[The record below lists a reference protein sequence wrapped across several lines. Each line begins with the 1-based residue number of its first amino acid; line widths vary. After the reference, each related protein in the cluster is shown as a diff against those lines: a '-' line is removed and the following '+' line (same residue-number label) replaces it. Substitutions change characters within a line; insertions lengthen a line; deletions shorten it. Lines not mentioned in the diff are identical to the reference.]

1 MLALL
6 PLAVI
11 AFPVLVAPA
20 AAFEPTYDFQIVQA
34 GQSLPSGL
42 DVKLTLHDPHDG
54 TENASAM
61 AAASSSKTAAAPRLA
76 RIPPTWRLQVWT
88 GDSFARAD
96 VGRFDKISV
105 IEERLTKDHES
116 HRHHRHSSDSS
127 PGGQQRCTV
136 ALYRA
141 EEMMQRLDGDASAEA
156 ASLFTLQLS
165 RDRLA
170 AKLECEPA
178 V

>member
-1 MLALL
+1 MLAIL
-6 PLAVI
+6 PLVI
-11 AFPVLVAPA
+11 AFPVLLAPA
-20 AAFEPTYDFQIVQA
+20 AAFEPTYDYQIVQA

-54 TENASAM
+54 GENASAK
-61 AAASSSKTAAAPRLA
+61 ASSSKTAAAPRLA

-116 HRHHRHSSDSS
+116 HRHHRHSGSD
-127 PGGQQRCTV
+127 GQERCTV